1 MPVVRFFSR
10 TALPA
15 LLAVALALGATGC
28 GSAATRKAIQ
38 KAQTFSEGREYE
50 KALRILNDA
59 VAASPKDAKLRE
71 ARLVVLLEVER
82 LDLARQEMAILRQA
96 LPKKRFLDSAI
107 RHSDPRVRKGAAQL
121 LGSLGDPAVASRLV
135 PLLIDPAV
143 DVRRAAVAAFG
154 NLRDS
159 RSSKLLHVSLRDPSW
174 YVRSD
179 AAEAVVKLKD
189 PEGVEYLVPLLSD
202 EESYVRFVAARGLR
216 ELAEP
221 RHQARFEKL
230 LGQTNA
236 FVRVAGA
243 VALAHI
249 GGAQAAPVL
258 RGALEDKDWAVRRD
272 AISGLAALRDQASAA
287 EVRKRLADPEPRVRL
302 EALVAVRQLRDMA
315 AIPDL
320 ERMAM
325 NDREDRNLRIAAAVT
340 ARDMLKAAKV
350 QAPSPAAGTPA
361 PGR

>member
-1 MPVVRFFSR
+1 MPAMQF
-10 TALPA
+10 LPRSA
-15 LLAVALALGATGC
+15 FIAFLAAALALGVTGC
-28 GSAATRKAIQ
+28 GSSATRKAIQ
-38 KAQTFSEGREYE
+38 KAEAFSQTREYE
-50 KALRILNDA
+50 KALKILNDA

-82 LDLARQEMAILRQA
+82 LDLVRQEITVLRQV
-96 LPKKRFLDSAI
+96 LPKKRFLESAV

-121 LGSLGDPAVASRLV
+121 LGALGDPAAASKLV
-135 PLLIDPAV
+135 PLLNDPAV

-159 RSSKLLHVSLRDPSW
+159 RSSKLLHVALRDPSW

-179 AAEAVVKLKD
+179 AAEALVKLKD
-189 PEGVEYLVPLLSD
+189 PEGVENLVPLLSD

-221 RHQARFEKL
+221 RHRAQLEKL
-230 LGQTNA
+230 LDQTNSFA
-236 FVRVAGA
+236 RVAGA

-258 RGALEDKDWAVRRD
+258 RGALEEKDWAVRRD
-272 AISGLAALRDQASAA
+272 AISGLTALRDRASAA
-287 EVRKRLADPEPRVRL
+287 AIRKRLADPEPRVRL
-302 EALVAVRQLRDMA
+302 EALVAVRQLGDMG

-325 NDREDRNLRIAAAVT
+325 NDREDRNLRIAAAVA
-340 ARDMLKAAKV
+340 ARDMLKAAQV
-350 QAPSPAAGTPA
+350 PAPA